1 MKKFALIT
9 SCFLIWL
16 LFLNMQ
22 NAISQ
27 TVSGNVISADDQ
39 TSLPGV
45 NIMIKGTTSGTVT
58 DLNGRYSINAGSD
71 ATLVFSY
78 VGFESQEIQVGGQT
92 IINIVLQPD
101 IVSIAEVVTIG
112 YGTVKKDDLTGSVA
126 VVTAEDLNRSPA
138 SDFGKALQGKTTGV
152 LVTQSGDP
160 RSGATLRVRGIGS
173 INSDDSP
180 LIVIDGIISGK
191 ITSIAPEDIETVQVL
206 KDASASAIYGANGA
220 NGVIIITTKR
230 GKPGK
235 IDVSLSAYGRINRKP
250 KYYDLMNANEY
261 AAFYDTLLVNNGQT
275 PELAYSDGFRQFYYG
290 EGWEEG
296 TDWQKEILQKS
307 YTQNYYFRVSGGS
320 ENSNYSFSTNY
331 YDESGIQ
338 REVGVKR
345 ISVHAN
351 SDFKIGKMLRIGET
365 VNIDRRTTTGSGGQ
379 WSESLIDSPL
389 MKVYNKNNK
398 EGYEGSQIGF
408 PYAVPEELKTIYNI
422 PLNDPRYDTI
432 AVNNTGYNDKFNPVA
447 LLEVSDNENYTNSI
461 LASLYLEFKPFDWIT
476 YRISPAIDAN
486 FSRSRSW
493 TPSYDLGVR
502 SVPRASLDVGF
513 SEGMNLSL
521 ENQITFNKSFAK
533 HNFTVTAVNH
543 IRKGQW
549 NDASVAAPGFIYEQ
563 LPVIGQSDYDSRVV
577 LGGTSSSTD
586 NSYLGRL
593 IYDYDSKYLVT
604 ASIRRDGSSNFGPK
618 NKWGT
623 FPSFSVAW
631 KLNQDLLPNVEQISM
646 LKIRFGWGKTG
657 NARIGSFRYQNLLG
671 RQDEFSPVFGVD
683 QTVAPA
689 LNEMYIVGN
698 PLIKWE
704 AATMTNLGVD
714 LIAFNGKLQFSGE
727 YYYKK
732 QDDLLMQVPITWTL
746 AKVSGGSVGMP
757 WYNIGKIHNTGFEFS
772 ATYRKMEGEFNY
784 DITGNLT
791 TVKNIV
797 DDIPDEIINGNVTT
811 REGNTIRSLYAYVSE
826 GIIQEDDF
834 YEDGTYKYAKPSQ
847 WTGTDEPRPGDLR
860 FKDLNRDGVIN
871 DLDQT
876 IVGKALPDM
885 VYSLSVDL
893 YYKNF
898 DFVVFL
904 YGIQNAQIISGLR
917 RNNES
922 LSVQDLQHN
931 KSREFAAN
939 YYKSGRPSTEFIRA
953 DLNDRNVNSRNS
965 TWWLEEASYLRF
977 KDIQLGYS
985 IPLVAT
991 HYLGIERARIYLS
1004 AMNLLT
1010 LTKYTGN
1017 DPESAINSGGFDDG
1031 AYPLPRSF
1039 TAGIQIDF

>member
-1 MKKFALIT
+1 MKKFLLLKKFVIIP
-9 SCFLIWL
+9 SCLFIWL
-16 LFLNMQ
+16 SVFSMQ

-27 TVSGNVISADDQ
+27 MVSGTIISVEDQ
-39 TSLPGV
+39 TPLPGV

-58 DLNGRYSINAGSD
+58 DLNGSFSINAGSD

-78 VGFESQEIQVGGQT
+78 VGFESQEIQVGGRT
-92 IINIVLQPD
+92 VINVVLQVERELID
-101 IVSIAEVVTIG
+101 ELVVIG

-235 IDVSLSAYGRINRKP
+235 IDVSLSAYGKINRKP

-261 AAFYDTLLVNNGQT
+261 AAFYDTLLVTNGQR

-307 YTQNYYFRVSGGS
+307 YTQNYYFRVSGGN
-320 ENSNYSFSTNY
+320 ENSNYSFSSNY
-331 YDESGIQ
+331 YDESGILRQ
-338 REVGVKR
+338 VGAKR
-345 ISVHAN
+345 ISIHAN
-351 SDFKIGKMLRIGET
+351 SDFKIGKILRIGET
-365 VNIDRRTTTGSGGQ
+365 VNIDRRTTSGTGGQ
-379 WSESLIDSPL
+379 WGESLIDSPL

-398 EGYEGSQIGF
+398 EGYEGSQIAF
-408 PYAVPEELKTIYNI
+408 LYAIPEELKSIYGV
-422 PLNDPRYDTI
+422 LEDTV
-432 AVNNTGYNDKFNPVA
+432 AVRNTGYNDKFNPVA
-447 LLEVSDNENYTNSI
+447 LLDVTDSKSYTNSI
-461 LASLYLEFKPFDWIT
+461 LANIYLELKPFDWLT
-476 YRISPAIDAN
+476 YRISPSVDAG

-502 SVPRASLDVGF
+502 SVPRANLDVNF
-513 SEGMNLSL
+513 SEGMTLSL

-533 HNFTVTAVNH
+533 HNFTATAVNH

-549 NDASVAAPGFIYEQ
+549 DDASVTAPGFIYEQ
-563 LPVIGQSDYDSRVV
+563 LPVIGQSDYASRVA
-577 LGGTSSSTD
+577 LGGTSTSTD

-593 IYDYDSKYLVT
+593 IYDYDSKYLLT
-604 ASIRRDGSSNFGPK
+604 ASIRRDGSSNFGPE

-623 FPSFSVAW
+623 FPSFSFAW

-646 LKIRFGWGKTG
+646 LKLRFGWGKTG

-671 RQDEFSPVFGVD
+671 RQDEFSPVFGIN

-704 AATMTNLGVD
+704 SAAMTNFGVD
-714 LIAFNGKLQFSGE
+714 LIAYNGKLQFSGE

-784 DITGNLT
+784 NISGNLT

-797 DDIPDEIINGNVTT
+797 DDIPDEILNGNVTT
-811 REGNTIRSLYAYVSE
+811 REGNTIRSLYAYVAE

-834 YEDGTYKYAKPSQ
+834 DENGIYKYAKPSQ
-847 WTGTDEPRPGDLR
+847 GDPQPGDLR
-860 FKDLNRDGVIN
+860 FKDLNRDGIIN

-876 IVGKALPDM
+876 IIGKSLPDLT
-885 VYSLSVDL
+885 YSLSVDL
-893 YYKNF
+893 YYKNL
-898 DFVVFL
+898 DFMVFC

-917 RNNES
+917 RNNQS
-922 LSVQDLQHN
+922 LSVQDLHHN
-931 KSREFAAN
+931 KEREFAEN
-939 YYKSGRPSTEFIRA
+939 YYKPGSPSTEFIRA
-953 DLNDRNVNSRNS
+953 DLNDKNLNSRNS
-965 TWWLEEASYLRF
+965 TWWLEEASYLRI

-985 IPLVAT
+985 IPLAAT

-1004 AMNLLT
+1004 ALNLLT
-1010 LTKYTGN
+1010 ITKYTGN